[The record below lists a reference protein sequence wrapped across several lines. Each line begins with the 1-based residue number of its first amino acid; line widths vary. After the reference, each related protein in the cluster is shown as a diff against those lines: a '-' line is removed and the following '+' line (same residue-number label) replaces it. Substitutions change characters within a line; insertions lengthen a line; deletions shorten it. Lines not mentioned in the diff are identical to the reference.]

1 MGQKKTK
8 TKLSHPAPP
17 QTAQPEK
24 KGNELVYILLLL
36 VFSFIV
42 FSPSLQNDFVNWD
55 DDRNVYENPLVKD
68 PDLKGIFTQNVIG
81 NYNPLSILTF
91 AIEHH
96 FFGMDPKVM
105 HLNNILLHLLC
116 IFFVFK
122 IFRLLNLELA
132 FALFGATLFAIH
144 PLRVE
149 SVTWITERKDVL
161 YGLFFCWALY
171 LYIKNL
177 DQYTKSRSF
186 WIFILFIIGLFAKI
200 QMVALPLSM
209 IAVDY
214 LKNRPLQIKLIL
226 EKWHYFL
233 AAFIIGCLGI
243 YMLSQQGSLD
253 TNEGAQTGITR
264 VFIGS
269 YSLLTYIIKWLVP
282 YMMSP
287 LYPYPEKLTL
297 WHYLSLPAALILLVC
312 MYFTYKKNIKPLVFG
327 FLFFFV
333 NIVFLLQVLG
343 AGQGYLADR
352 FSYIAYIGL
361 FFISA
366 YYLQNLANKMN
377 SKSILFSAAVIYL
390 LFFSYQTY
398 AQTKIWK
405 NSGTLWTHVLKYYQN
420 TSLPYNNRANFY
432 RDRKQYDLALSDYNN
447 AIKYRAGH
455 STYNSRAK
463 LFFNKNEDAKAILD
477 YDKAISLSPQA
488 EYYVN
493 RGAAKAK
500 LGRMD
505 EALADFNKGLEID
518 KNWRVGYL
526 NRSIIYNQAGKYE
539 LSLKDIDTY
548 LRFDPNNADLWYEG
562 GRCHRILNNPAKA
575 IEYYT
580 KAIQLKPN
588 YGLFYLERGRTY
600 EAMGQ
605 SNAATMDLQKARSLG
620 ENF

>member
-8 TKLSHPAPP
+8 SKT
-17 QTAQPEK
+17 TNPEPK
-24 KGNELVYILLLL
+24 ISLKSEKTGNELLYILVLLA
-36 VFSFIV
+36 FSFLI
-42 FSPSLQNDFVNWD
+42 FSPSLKNEFVNWD
-55 DDRNVYENPLVKD
+55 DDRNVYENQLVKE
-68 PDLKGIFTQNVIG
+68 PNLKAIFSQNVIG
-81 NYNPLSILTF
+81 NYNPLSILSF

-96 FFGMDPKVM
+96 FFGMDPKMM
-105 HLNNILLHLLC
+105 HLTNIILHLIC

-122 IFRLLNLELA
+122 IFRLLTIDLP
-132 FALFGATLFAIH
+132 FALFGAALFAIH

-149 SVTWITERKDVL
+149 SVSWITERKDVL
-161 YGLFFCWALY
+161 YGMFFCWALF

-177 DQYTKSRSF
+177 DQYKKSRSF
-186 WIFILFIIGLFAKI
+186 WIFILFCVGLFAKI
-200 QMVALPLSM
+200 QMVALPLTM
-209 IAVDY
+209 LVVDY
-214 LKNRPLQIKLIL
+214 YKNRPVNFKLIL
-226 EKWHYFL
+226 EKSHYFL

-253 TNEGAQTGITR
+253 TNDGAQTGANRI
-264 VFIGS
+264 FIGS
-269 YSLLTYIIKWLVP
+269 YSLLTYCIKWLVP

-287 LYPYPEKLTL
+287 LYPYPEKLTV
-297 WHYLSLPAALILLVC
+297 WHYISLPVALALL
-312 MYFTYKKNIKPLVFG
+312 YGIYLAYKKDYKPLVFG

-333 NIVFLLQVLG
+333 NIVFLLQILG

-352 FSYIAYIGL
+352 FTYIAYIGL

-366 YYLQNLANKMN
+366 YYTKIFAEKIDKRNLV
-377 SKSILFSAAVIYL
+377 FSVGTIYL
-390 LFFSYQTY
+390 LLLSYQCY
-398 AQTKIWK
+398 SQTKIWK

-420 TSLPYNNRANFY
+420 TSLPYNNRANYY
-432 RDRKQYDLALSDYNN
+432 RDKKQFDIALSDYNN
-447 AIKYRAGH
+447 AIKYKAGH

-526 NRSIIYNQAGKYE
+526 NRSIIYNQAGQFD

-562 GRCHRILNNPAKA
+562 GRCHRALNNPSKA
-575 IEYYT
+575 IEYYS
-580 KAIQLKPN
+580 KAIRLKPN
-588 YGLFYLERGRTY
+588 YGLFHLERGRTY
-600 EAMGQ
+600 EILGQ
-605 SNAATMDLQKARSLG
+605 TSAANQDFQTARSLG
-620 ENF
+620 EKF